1 MSYYNISCEE
11 LSYYGVDDNFSVNF
25 DTSFGSCLQTCLYLA
40 DVFCDVV
47 VCTDLLVRQYNYN
60 YCLVGNLSQCI
71 IYVSIAGACA
81 YSWEFVTE

>member
-47 VCTDLLVRQYNYN
+47 VCVCTPTCWLDNTITTTVWLENLTF
-60 YCLVGNLSQCI
+60 CLN
-71 IYVSIAGACA
+71 A
-81 YSWEFVTE
+81 